1 MAEPTEEEFPAEP
14 AEGEV
19 TAVDEEML
27 QPEEEP
33 VATGAPPVPKTDE
46 EVLTG
51 VYHHLANFYGGVDA
65 AIVNEMLTA
74 PTKCAFLRIVGPAA
88 VAGRLMGGKA
98 AKAAAAKLLA
108 SKHGKAAEL
117 PVRYFI
123 RFVKPLPRLK
133 SSYCGIVSYNF
144 REQSTCDAFLQ
155 QYASQAGGFTFAAET
170 DGCNQIKLLKAVAKV
185 GAENNVLSRLALY
198 EEWDSA
204 DSALLCGVH
213 RADKELLQKHL
224 GFDAGSGKLMALQ
237 GERAAVEGFS
247 LLAEDHVP
255 GATSEAA
262 LLSYYDFEELSA
274 CDAWLAHYLAD
285 EDGFRFAVTFEGC
298 NCLKLRRSL
307 DTPTKVMF
315 YEEWTDQWAAKKLE
329 GVRDESGYLSR
340 WFGGGEESTADAVE
354 GAVRAPVKA
363 GKWSKLKGEAV
374 EVQTYAVPAMHLTYA
389 TSVLASTVPVRKRTD
404 RSAWEP
410 GPQPHY
416 SLPIY
421 K

>member
-1 MAEPTEEEFPAEP
+1 MCYPRDDPARRVVRDLGPAFLYLSIYLARARGRHSPFCCCVSVSLFDVLHENLVSRPPPPTHPPTLIGIPASRLLLSFPWFRARCANIPPLNSRFARERRLVQRVASRVCMAEPTEEEFPAEP

-123 RFVKPLPRLK
+123 RFVKPLPRLN

-144 REQSTCDAFLQ
+144 REQSACDAFLQ
-155 QYASQAGGFTFAAET
+155 QYASQVLHSSTPPHCTHAPHVCTLCACSSNTPQRFIPISCAGRRLHLRCGDRRVQSDKAA
-170 DGCNQIKLLKAVAKV
+170 
-185 GAENNVLSRLALY
+185 
-198 EEWDSA
+198 
-204 DSALLCGVH
+204 
-213 RADKELLQKHL
+213 
-224 GFDAGSGKLMALQ
+224 Q
-237 GERAAVEGFS
+237 GGRQGGRGEQCT
-247 LLAEDHVP
+247 L
-255 GATSEAA
+255 T
-262 LLSYYDFEELSA
+262 
-274 CDAWLAHYLAD
+274 
-285 EDGFRFAVTFEGC
+285 T
-298 NCLKLRRSL
+298 RSL
-307 DTPTKVMF
+307 R
-315 YEEWTDQWAAKKLE
+315 
-329 GVRDESGYLSR
+329 GVGLR
-340 WFGGGEESTADAVE
+340 
-354 GAVRAPVKA
+354 
-363 GKWSKLKGEAV
+363 
-374 EVQTYAVPAMHLTYA
+374 
-389 TSVLASTVPVRKRTD
+389 
-404 RSAWEP
+404 
-410 GPQPHY
+410 
-416 SLPIY
+416 
-421 K
+421 

>member
-1 MAEPTEEEFPAEP
+1 
-14 AEGEV
+14 
-19 TAVDEEML
+19 ML
-27 QPEEEP
+27 QQPEEEP
-33 VATGAPPVPKTDE
+33 AATGEPPVPKTDE
-46 EVLTG
+46 EMLTG
-51 VYHHLANFYGGVDA
+51 VYHQIASFYGGVDA

-74 PTKCAFLRIVGPAA
+74 PTKCAFLRVVGPAA

-98 AKAAAAKLLA
+98 AKAAGRKLLE
-108 SKHGKAAEL
+108 SKYGKAAEL

-123 RFVKPLPRLK
+123 RFLKPLPRLK
-133 SSYCGIVSYNF
+133 SAYCGVVSYNF
-144 REQSTCDAFLQ
+144 REQSACDAFLQ
-155 QYASQAGGFTFAAET
+155 QYATQAGGFTFAAEM

-185 GAENNVLSRLALY
+185 GAENNELSRVTLY
-198 EEWDSA
+198 EEWDSVE
-204 DSALLCGVH
+204 SSLQCGVY
-213 RADKELLQKHL
+213 RADQGLLERGL

-247 LLAEDHVP
+247 LLAEDYVP
-255 GATSEAA
+255 GASSEAT
-262 LLSYYDFEELSA
+262 LLSYYDFEELA
-274 CDAWLAHYLAD
+274 DCDAWLAHYLVD
-285 EDGFRFAVTFEGC
+285 EDGFALAAAFEGC

-315 YEEWTDQWAAKKLE
+315 YAEWTDQWAAKKLE

-340 WFGGGEESTADAVE
+340 WFGGGAESTA
-354 GAVRAPVKA
+354 
-363 GKWSKLKGEAV
+363 GKYSKLKGEAV
-374 EVQTYAVPAMHLTYA
+374 EVQTYAVPAAHLAYDTC
-389 TSVLASTVPVRKRTD
+389 VLASTVPVRKRLD